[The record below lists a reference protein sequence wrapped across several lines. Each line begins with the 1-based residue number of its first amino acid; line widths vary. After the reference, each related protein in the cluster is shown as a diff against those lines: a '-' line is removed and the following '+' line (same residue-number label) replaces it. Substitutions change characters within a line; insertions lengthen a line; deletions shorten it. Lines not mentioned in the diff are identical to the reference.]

1 MPTAQLVLTLQPLS
15 PRRRAGMDTHSLG
28 LSLRPSVASS
38 VRESGFVRRPRPL
51 PLPRP
56 RPPPSVV
63 QFDGKTF
70 PPPPSPLPLLSTLRY
85 FPLVRLRHR
94 RRNALCTSSHR
105 LLTIMPGRRKK
116 LTRTSVGSEG
126 VHHCWTHERKETRE
140 ERGRRRRRRRRLEPS
155 TKRSALRC
163 AVLGPFH
170 K

>member
-70 PPPPSPLPLLSTLRY
+70 PPPPSVPLSPSTFRF
-85 FPLVRLRHR
+85 FPRVRVRHR
-94 RRNALCTSSHR
+94 HCRLNALCTSTHR
-105 LLTIMPGRRKK
+105 LLTIMP
-116 LTRTSVGSEG
+116 
-126 VHHCWTHERKETRE
+126 
-140 ERGRRRRRRRRLEPS
+140 RRRRAGGE
-155 TKRSALRC
+155 
-163 AVLGPFH
+163 GN
-170 K
+170 